1 MKSKLL
7 ICTPIKDIKDLYK
20 KLEKY
25 FILSYRPNVN
35 ANKIKNLSQFDY
47 IFTNPNMSKIRF
59 NQKFLIKCK
68 KLKAICTAS
77 TGTNHID
84 LNYIKKNKIKLVSLR
99 SKKNIIKKISSTS
112 ELSFALM
119 MNALRNVSK
128 ASQSIYNKKWEYLPY
143 VGRQLDYM
151 TVGVIGY
158 GRLGKIFVNFLKPFK
173 CKILIYEKNFK
184 LRDKNKNYQSS
195 LNKLLI
201 NSDIIALHI
210 HADQENINFV
220 DFKKLNK
227 MKKNVIIVNTSRG
240 EIVSET
246 DLVKF
251 LRKNKNSKYAT
262 DVVANEISNK
272 WNSKIIKEYFKRKSN
287 IIITPHIGGMT
298 KEAKMLAFNAAA
310 DGLISLNKK
319 LNYN

>member
-1 MKSKLL
+1 MRPKLL
-7 ICTPIKDIKDLYK
+7 ICTPIKDIKNLYQ
-20 KLEKY
+20 KLKKY
-25 FILSYRPNVN
+25 FILSYRPNDKE
-35 ANKIKNLSQFDY
+35 NKLKNLSQFDY
-47 IFTNPNMSKIRF
+47 IFTNPNMSKIKF
-59 NQKFLIKCK
+59 NQQFLVKCK

-84 LNYIKKNKIKLVSLR
+84 LKYIKKKKIKLVSLR
-99 SKKNIIKKISSTS
+99 SKGKIIKKISSTS

-119 MNALRNVSK
+119 MNALRNVNR
-128 ASQSIYNKKWEYLPY
+128 ASQSIYKKKWEYLPY
-143 VGRQLDYM
+143 VGRQLNYM

-158 GRLGKIFVNFLKPFK
+158 GRLGKIFVNFLKPFN

-220 DFKKLNK
+220 NAKKLNK
-227 MKKNVIIVNTSRG
+227 MKKNVIIINTSRG
-240 EIVSET
+240 EIVSES
-246 DLVKF
+246 DLIKF

-262 DVVANEISNK
+262 DVVSNEISNK
-272 WNSKIIKEYFKRKSN
+272 WNSKIIKEYFKKKNN

-298 KEAKMLAFNAAA
+298 KEAQMLAYNAAV
-310 DGLISLNKK
+310 DDLISLHKK
-319 LNYN
+319 LNYK

>member
-7 ICTPIKDIKDLYK
+7 ICTPIKDIKDLNQ
-20 KLEKY
+20 KLKKY
-25 FILSYRPNVN
+25 FILSYRPNVSE
-35 ANKIKNLSQFDY
+35 NKLKNLSQFDY

-99 SKKNIIKKISSTS
+99 SKTKIIKKISSTS

-210 HADQENINFV
+210 HADQENIKFI

-240 EIVSET
+240 EIVSEK

-272 WNSKIIKEYFKRKSN
+272 WNSKIIKEYFKKKSN

-298 KEAKMLAFNAAA
+298 KEAQMLAYNAAA
-310 DGLISLNKK
+310 DGLISLHKK
-319 LNYN
+319 LNYK